1 MIRYVL
7 ADGGGRFIRQDNG
20 KYVEIIGQRYATMWD
35 DLDKANNV
43 YRSSLAQSLKERYSV
58 QAITIQSDAPL
69 KPEKLGELIPFG
81 SVSPESPEEKR
92 TTADMIDS
100 LIDIVSGLSER
111 SADLIAEL
119 SRADKEISDIYHN
132 IELTSF
138 NAYQGYMYCKQL
150 QTVLR
155 NRRRIK
161 NEIEIIGYVGR
172 MSLNKDGANQLSKS
186 IDGMAGRKY
195 RMRIADQEETE
206 GSA

>member
-7 ADGGGRFIRQDNG
+7 ADGEGRFIRQDNG
-20 KYVEIIGQRYATMWD
+20 KYVEITGQRYATVWD

-43 YRSSLAQSLKERYSV
+43 YRSSLAQKLRERYSV
-58 QAITIQSDAPL
+58 QAITVERVTL
-69 KPEKLGELIPFG
+69 TKPEKMGELIPFG
-81 SVSPESPEEKR
+81 AASPEAPEEKR
-92 TTADMIDS
+92 TTADMVDS
-100 LIDIVSGLSER
+100 LIDIVSGLGER

-138 NAYQGYMYCKQL
+138 NACQGYMYCKRL
-150 QTVLR
+150 QGALR

-161 NEIEIIGYVGR
+161 NEMEIIGYVGR
-172 MSLNKDGANQLSKS
+172 MRLNEDGVNQLSKS

-195 RMRIADQEETE
+195 RTRIADQEETE